1 MSTAPEQDS
10 QKPLNDS
17 EDCPTDLLGGG
28 RGAETKRNGDYNF
41 RGHKSSDRKTG
52 LGQTDDHYSWR
63 EVYRVLEAEGF
74 GHE

>member
-10 QKPLNDS
+10 QKPLDEAEN
-17 EDCPTDLLGGG
+17 CPTAPGQET
-28 RGAETKRNGDYNF
+28 RGAETKRNEDYNF